1 MRITTSLV
9 LNLKVPEVKRKVNN
23 ARRTAVKDTIVA
35 IANDVIKIHPWKNK
49 TGNNSRSIKY
59 ELEGD
64 GSGGAVFSTSGYGG
78 ILETG
83 SSFMPA
89 FPYFKP
95 ALDRNIHKLPEG
107 IKASLK

>member
-35 IANDVIKIHPWKNK
+35 IANDAIKLSPNV
-49 TGNNSRSIKY
+49 TGNNARSIKY
-59 ELEGD
+59 DLEGD

-78 ILETG
+78 YLETG
-83 SSFMPA
+83 TSRMA
-89 FPYFKP
+89 AQPYFKP
-95 ALDRNIHKLPEG
+95 ALDRNIHKLPQG
-107 IKASLK
+107 IKAELR